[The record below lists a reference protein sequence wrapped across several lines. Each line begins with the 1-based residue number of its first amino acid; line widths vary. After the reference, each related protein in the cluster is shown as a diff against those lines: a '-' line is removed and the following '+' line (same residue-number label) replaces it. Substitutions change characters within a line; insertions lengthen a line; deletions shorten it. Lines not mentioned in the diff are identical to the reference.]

1 MYVAEHLKMPFT
13 LVIMFSDE
21 FNDALTALA
30 VGLLSG
36 VSALG
41 LEEEFVDRM
50 FDRIVLMLLERIQ
63 KGYTYEQLMEFLTVK
78 VGLAEKDAK
87 ELLDAVLEAM
97 EEEPADGEE

>member
-41 LEEEFVDRM
+41 LGRSS
-50 FDRIVLMLLERIQ
+50 
-63 KGYTYEQLMEFLTVK
+63 LT
-78 VGLAEKDAK
+78 GSLTA
-87 ELLDAVLEAM
+87 
-97 EEEPADGEE
+97 